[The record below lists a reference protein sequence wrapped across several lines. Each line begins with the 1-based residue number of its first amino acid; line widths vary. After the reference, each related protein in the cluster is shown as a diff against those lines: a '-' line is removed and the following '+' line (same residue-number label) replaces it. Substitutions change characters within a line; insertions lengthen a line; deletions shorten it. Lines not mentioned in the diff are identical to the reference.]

1 MLDNRNG
8 KGEENKMQEL
18 KFRGTCIL
26 ILLFFNFII
35 HRCNKTSQGMVGFL
49 VTVSEAA
56 GISGIVQVAAW
67 LCS

>member
-1 MLDNRNG
+1 
-8 KGEENKMQEL
+8 MQEL